1 MVKRRFSSRYIA
13 TNHYTWVYGTKFCRD
28 LLGIRCMWMSMVV
41 VKVCDGFWWC
51 DQPSDSILS
60 NQLGLGKIVS
70 PSK

>member
-1 MVKRRFSSRYIA
+1 
-13 TNHYTWVYGTKFCRD
+13 
-28 LLGIRCMWMSMVV
+28 MWMSMVV

-51 DQPSDSILS
+51 DQSDSILS

>member
-1 MVKRRFSSRYIA
+1 
-13 TNHYTWVYGTKFCRD
+13 
-28 LLGIRCMWMSMVV
+28 MWMSMVV